1 MLPGYRFFLV
11 RVVSMVLIILISAA
25 TQPSSAQQAKNA
37 GLRLSVIGIGV
48 RNYPESQNFYEKIMG
63 LPVAFKFSNQDGTR
77 TTTYYQLSRESF
89 LEMQPVMEGA
99 APGFTHIHLVVDDVT
114 AAVARY
120 RQAGLGT
127 PARGATTPL
136 TVSDPGVAQPSN
148 VKNANIYDPNGLRL
162 ELNEL
167 LPESLTRKAT
177 EAWGN
182 RTGGYRLSVIGFGV
196 KNYAEA
202 QKFDETILG
211 FPVAFKFGNAERPT
225 TYYQMNRDT
234 FLELQMTTGDA
245 APGFTHVHLVVD
257 DLNAAIAR
265 LRQAGL
271 PSGARNTTTPGSVT
285 EPGVAMPSNVKSAN
299 VFDPNGLR
307 LELNELIPESLT
319 KKAAD
324 AWK

>member
-1 MLPGYRFFLV
+1 MRSNYRF
-11 RVVSMVLIILISAA
+11 VSVLAFSTALIILAYAA
-25 TQPSSAQQAKNA
+25 TEPGSAQEQKNA

-48 RNYPESQNFYEKIMG
+48 RDYPESQNFYETIMG

-77 TTTYYQLSRESF
+77 TTTYYQLSRDTF
-89 LEMQPVMEGA
+89 LEMQPVMEGV
-99 APGFTHIHLVVDDVT
+99 APGFTHIHLVVDDVA
-114 AAVARY
+114 AAVARF
-120 RQAGLGT
+120 RRAGLGI
-127 PARGATTPL
+127 PARGAMTPM
-136 TVSDPGVAQPSN
+136 TVSEPGVAQPSN

-167 LPESLTRKAT
+167 IPGSLTRKAT
-177 EAWGN
+177 DAWGN

-196 KNYAEA
+196 RNYAES
-202 QKFDETILG
+202 QNFDEKIMG
-211 FPVAFKFGNAERPT
+211 FPVAFKFGTAERPT

-234 FLELQMTTGDA
+234 FLELQTTVGDA
-245 APGFTHVHLVVD
+245 TPGFTHVHLVVD
-257 DLNAAIAR
+257 DLNSTVAR

-271 PSGARNTTTPGSVT
+271 ASAARTTTTPATVT